1 MNIYELYFENEVFR
15 GIVDDFV
22 IKHRTTYVS
31 AFKCMEIKSAYKA
44 YLDDLEAKA
53 SISTS

>member
-15 GIVDDFV
+15 GIVDNFV
-22 IKHRTTYVS
+22 IKHRTTYVN

-44 YLDDLEAKA
+44 HLAYLSKQAR
-53 SISTS
+53 IYT